1 MAKKKYYWLK
11 LQKDFFKR
19 HDITII
25 EGLEN
30 GKDYILFYMKLLVE
44 SIDHE
49 GMLRFSDAIPYND
62 SMLSSITNTNI
73 DIVRSAV
80 KIFLELGMMERLD
93 DGTLYLS
100 MINSMIG
107 EETDWAEKKR
117 LYREKQKQIGQK
129 RTMSDKSKRLELE
142 LEKELEKDIIQEPC
156 EQKIDYDKILDLFK
170 THCCNKDSK
179 IPIPNSLTPSRKK
192 ALNARIKDYNI
203 DGVIAVFNTVGQS
216 DFLTGKKSKWCA
228 SFDWILNP
236 TNFAKII
243 EGNYMN
249 KLKTSKTSSNYNDIE
264 DDESCGF

>member
-1 MAKKKYYWLK
+1 MVVNRDLANK
-11 LQKDFFKR
+11 
-19 HDITII
+19 I
-25 EGLEN
+25 GLTQA
-30 GKDYILFYMKLLVE
+30 ILFGQLCSLQDKLGDNFFFTQDKLSESCCISVSTLKRSLSDLVKLGYIKTQRRGIPCKTFYSIRWSNLIAQNELTRE
-44 SIDHE
+44 SKMSQLESPKRANIISNTEYSNKDI
-49 GMLRFSDAIPYND
+49 L
-62 SMLSSITNTNI
+62 TN
-73 DIVRSAV
+73 
-80 KIFLELGMMERLD
+80 
-93 DGTLYLS
+93 
-100 MINSMIG
+100 
-107 EETDWAEKKR
+107 
-117 LYREKQKQIGQK
+117 QKQIGQK
-129 RTMSDKSKRLELE
+129 RTMSDKSKRLEL
-142 LEKELEKDIIQEPC
+142 ELEKDIIQEPC